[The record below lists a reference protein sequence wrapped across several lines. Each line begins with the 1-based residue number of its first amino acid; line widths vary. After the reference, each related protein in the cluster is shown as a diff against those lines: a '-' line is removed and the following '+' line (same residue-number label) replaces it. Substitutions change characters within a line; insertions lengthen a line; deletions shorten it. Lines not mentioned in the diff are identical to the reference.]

1 MSRAVAVL
9 RPEPGA
15 VRTAA
20 RLEALGLTTV
30 RLPLFAVTPVAWTPP
45 DPAAYDALLLTSANA
60 ARHAGP
66 GLATLAALPVVAVG
80 AETASAV
87 RAAGLAVALTG
98 DRDAAAAIDLARA
111 AGFARLLHLAGRD
124 RAADYGLDTIAIYS
138 SDPLEPP
145 PGSITALGGAV
156 VLLHSSRAA
165 RRFAALAAR
174 DGLDRADVR
183 IAAISNAVAV
193 AAGEGWRVIRVAAS
207 PEDAALALVA
217 HDLAIDPPRDGGNK
231 AA

>member
-1 MSRAVAVL
+1 MSRAVVVL

-15 VRTAA
+15 ARTVA
-20 RLEALGLTTV
+20 RLEALGLTTL

-45 DPAAYDALLLTSANA
+45 DPAVYDCLLLTSANA

-66 GLATLAALPVVAVG
+66 GLAALATLPVVAVG
-80 AETASAV
+80 AETAAAA
-87 RAAGLAVALTG
+87 RAAGLAVAVTG

-111 AGFARLLHLAGRD
+111 AGFVQLLHLAGRD
-124 RAADYGLDTIAIYS
+124 RAADFGLDTITIYS
-138 SDPLEPP
+138 SDPLGPP
-145 PGSITALGGAV
+145 PRDIATLAGVV

-174 DGLDRADVR
+174 ARLDRADVR
-183 IAAISNAVAV
+183 IAAISDAVAG
-193 AAGEGWRVIRVAAS
+193 AAGEGWRAIRVAPA
-207 PEDAALALVA
+207 PDDAALALVA
-217 HDLAIDPPRDGGNK
+217 RDLAIDPPRDGGDK